1 MEQWKRQRAEEE
13 EKEEEELDF
22 GGDEMQVDAGSML
35 RPQRLVN
42 TQLFEDVKT
51 NKMRAAFLE
60 EFRHTTADLPTRV
73 WTEEAEIQVYQ
84 EELEQMKQADIFLT
98 RTFSSF
104 LKPEDDSCKG
114 RLQRN
119 LEDRVRRTRRSTS
132 VEQSASRP

>member
-1 MEQWKRQRAEEE
+1 MEQWKRHMAEEE

-22 GGDEMQVDAGSML
+22 GGDEMQVDEGSML

-104 LKPEDDSCKG
+104 FKA
-114 RLQRN
+114 
-119 LEDRVRRTRRSTS
+119 RR
-132 VEQSASRP
+132 

>member
-1 MEQWKRQRAEEE
+1 
-13 EKEEEELDF
+13 
-22 GGDEMQVDAGSML
+22 MQVDEGSML
-35 RPQRLVN
+35 RTQRLVN

-84 EELEQMKQADIFLT
+84 EQLEQMKQADIFSR
-98 RTFSSF
+98 RTFLSF
-104 LKPEDDSCKG
+104 LKPEDDSHKG

-119 LEDRVRRTRRSTS
+119 LEGRVMRTRRSTS